1 MLFRSVPTGPTTT
14 EACAGQYGPNCGVP
28 RPEWRHRFRA
38 TWNTPWDVKA
48 SATWRHIASVDADP
62 GHAGGTIDDPLGA
75 RDYLDLAATWRM
87 SDRWEFRG
95 GINNVFD
102 KDPPLIGSGNL
113 ATTFLNGN
121 TAPQVYDALGRFIFF
136 GVTTNW

>member
-1 MLFRSVPTGPTTT
+1 MLFRST
-14 EACAGQYGPNCGVP
+14 ERVAADVEAAVLAEEQAARLQARQILATYDND
-28 RPEWRHRFRA
+28 RA
-38 TWNTPWDVKA
+38 ALLKL
-48 SATWRHIASVDADP
+48 R
-62 GHAGGTIDDPLGA
+62 

-113 ATTFLNGN
+113 STTFLNGN